1 MKTIQLE
8 YRFLWINRKVESTIP
23 SRWDEVTPRQ
33 LIAIAKNYLSE
44 SSDELMLSKLCGIRK
59 RIIKKLDSYQRFTLA
74 GELSFLT
81 DYKPYSHFIIRK
93 AGPLRAPKPRL
104 EGMSFGQFVFVDSY
118 YSIWLQ
124 SQKDDDLNKFIAA
137 LYLPEGEAF
146 RSEAMPALQPDA
158 GKIPLLVKLAISIN
172 YRLIREFL
180 AHAYPLIF
188 QKPKPGTTPKP
199 GDGWVKV
206 FESVIGD
213 DIVNQDRY
221 AELPVHTVLR
231 WITKKVKENAKRS

>member
-8 YRFLWINRKVESTIP
+8 YRFLWFNRKVESTIP

-44 SSDELMLSKLCGIRK
+44 SSDDLMLSVLCTIWK
-59 RIIKKLDSYQRFTLA
+59 RIIRKLDSYQRFTLA

-93 AGPLRAPKPRL
+93 AGPLHAPKPRL

-146 RSEAMPALQPDA
+146 RSESMPALEPA
-158 GKIPLLVKLAISIN
+158 SGKIPLKVKLAISIN

-188 QKPKPGTTPKP
+188 QKPKPGIIAKP

-221 AELPVHTVLR
+221 AELPLHTVLR
-231 WITKKVKENAKRS
+231 WITRKVKENAKGS